1 MHGCVRFTAGCVLG
15 LALLAF
21 PPAGAATPFIDG
33 AIVDIPP
40 GSWHGRYEFPGVYCL
55 TFPVAG
61 EASRL
66 VSELL
71 NGDAVSLTR
80 VDYGPL
86 QMSVVSSTMRA
97 SLTDEREH
105 LDQIARAADAA
116 ASLPDGLYSVG
127 TEDSPMGPV
136 VRRRLTNVASRGPRH
151 LAPFPIDL
159 AFHDLPPERIA
170 TVAELRLFSRWPD
183 RYEVAARATVPE
195 PGSPAEVEQA
205 RQLVEVFADATLRA
219 LQACTA
225 LLPPRV
231 PTTP

>member
-1 MHGCVRFTAGCVLG
+1 MHGYVRFTAGCLLG
-15 LALLAF
+15 LALLAP
-21 PPAGAATPFIDG
+21 PPAGATTPFVDG
-33 AIVDIPP
+33 AVVDMPP
-40 GSWHGRYEFPGVYCL
+40 GIWHGRYEFPGVYCL

-61 EASRL
+61 EATRLSSRL
-66 VSELL
+66 LD
-71 NGDAVSLTR
+71 NDAVSLTR

-86 QMSVVSSTMRA
+86 QMSLVSSTMPA

-105 LDQIARAADAA
+105 LDQIARAADSAA
-116 ASLPDGLYSVG
+116 RLPDGLYSVG

-151 LAPFPIDL
+151 TAPFPIDL

-183 RYEVAARATVPE
+183 RYEVAAHVTVPE
-195 PGSPAEVEQA
+195 TGSPAEVEQA
-205 RQLVEVFADATLRA
+205 RQLADAFADAALRS

-231 PTTP
+231 PTGP